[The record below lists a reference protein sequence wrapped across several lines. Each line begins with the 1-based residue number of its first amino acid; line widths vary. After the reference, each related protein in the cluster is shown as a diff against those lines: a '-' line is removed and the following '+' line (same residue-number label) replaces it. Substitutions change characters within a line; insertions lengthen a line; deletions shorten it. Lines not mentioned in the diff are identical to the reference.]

1 MNTKKILIAILVCL
15 LSFILF
21 SFVVK
26 VNAATISE
34 DGKAGLVT
42 AATAIALIGLDL
54 ITEPEKLEKVKKE
67 FKEGT
72 C

>member
-1 MNTKKILIAILVCL
+1 MA
-15 LSFILF
+15 
-21 SFVVK
+21 
-26 VNAATISE
+26 AATISE
-34 DGKAGLVT
+34 DGKAGLVI

-54 ITEPEKLEKVKKE
+54 ITEPEKLEKAKKE

>member
-1 MNTKKILIAILVCL
+1 MAGHSKEMA
-15 LSFILF
+15 
-21 SFVVK
+21 
-26 VNAATISE
+26 AATISE
-34 DGKAGLVT
+34 DGKAGLVI

-54 ITEPEKLEKVKKE
+54 ITEPEKLEKAKKE